1 MLLISPVSFVWK
13 PVLTGHQGRT
23 PGVSGDEWGQPHG
36 SASLSNLCHQRSSSQ
51 APERTLQHPGIS
63 QGESQTPFRAQ
74 NQHYLERD
82 RDKWNI
88 IHGGVQGRWCSHLQ
102 KMAGTQL
109 SPCPESSPFVT
120 GNVQNEIVCRDSQT
134 MVLRS
139 SSCVGLGSLQLFFR
153 LGFEFT
159 WNTAH
164 LHAVRQ
170 KVTFLSVANRNFAE
184 KKKKKL
190 VLLFINC
197 SQIWYLLKSCLYKKC
212 IKVHW
217 QNQRKK
223 LRVPFNLLASRMWDR
238 QVASSLFPE
247 VTWS

>member
-1 MLLISPVSFVWK
+1 MGVCKGGDVHISRKWQGHNSLPALNPHLL
-13 PVLTGHQGRT
+13 
-23 PGVSGDEWGQPHG
+23 
-36 SASLSNLCHQRSSSQ
+36 SQ
-51 APERTLQHPGIS
+51 EM
-63 QGESQTPFRAQ
+63 F
-74 NQHYLERD
+74 
-82 RDKWNI
+82 
-88 IHGGVQGRWCSHLQ
+88 
-102 KMAGTQL
+102 KMR
-109 SPCPESSPFVT
+109 F
-120 GNVQNEIVCRDSQT
+120 VCRDSQT

-170 KVTFLSVANRNFAE
+170 KVTFLSVANRNFAEE